1 MRHAPRSLIA
11 WREQVAAPQNA
22 FCLPAGAAEIQLGR
36 QAMFEDS
43 TFESNSRIH
52 TRSRTWMLA
61 TCAFNGS
68 ILLAMILVPLIY
80 PSALPQM
87 VKSFLVEAPAPPQ
100 PEPKPVEVAMVT
112 NAPAQIQGGHIFAPR
127 LIPEK
132 TFIPETPEVTRPV
145 NVANAD
151 LGDKPD
157 SGIFNSAAH
166 HTEVRPAAIAP
177 LRVSENVEEGLIIQR
192 TIPTYPPI
200 ARASGIEGT
209 VVLQATISRTGTIA
223 NLRVISGPLMLQQA
237 AINAV
242 QQWRYRPYLLSGEPV
257 EVETTVNVIFKLN

>member
-1 MRHAPRSLIA
+1 
-11 WREQVAAPQNA
+11 
-22 FCLPAGAAEIQLGR
+22 
-36 QAMFEDS
+36 MFEDS

-52 TRSRTWMLA
+52 TRSRAWMLA

-68 ILLAMILVPLIY
+68 ILLAMVLVPLIY

-87 VKSFLVEAPAPPQ
+87 VKSFLVEAPAPPL

-112 NAPAQIQGGHIFAPR
+112 SAPSQIQGSHIFGPR
-127 LIPEK
+127 VIPDK
-132 TFIPETPEVTRPV
+132 LFIPETPEVTRPM
-145 NVANAD
+145 NVATAD

-157 SGIFNSAAH
+157 NSVFNSQTS
-166 HTEVRPAAIAP
+166 HTEVRAAATPP
-177 LRVSENVEEGLIIQR
+177 LRVSGKVEEGLIIQR
-192 TIPTYPPI
+192 TVPTYPPI

-209 VVLQATISRTGTIA
+209 VVLKATISRGGTIA
-223 NLRVISGPLMLQQA
+223 NLHVISGPLMLEQA